1 METFLNGKQAF
12 LVLDSAIRSIAQQ
25 LLETLDFLHSKNII
39 HRELKPS
46 SVFIENI
53 TTNIKLADYALVKKL
68 NNLSQ
73 IINNDA
79 SSTVQGSL
87 RSDIHE
93 LGLLLLSLKLGE
105 KITDYHPQIPQSL
118 QPDFRNF
125 ISICTRADKVECK
138 HLLKHQ
144 FILKETAESASIPNK
159 TYKRSISI
167 HYDEDEDGLTT
178 FTDYPSKSR
187 LNTEFEVIGVIGH
200 GAFGEVLKVKN
211 KLDSR
216 FYAIKRIRV
225 NPTSK
230 HNKQITREFKLLSM
244 LNHEN
249 VVRYYSTWV
258 EKYDE
263 VVANPTTNAAKTAKR
278 KSSQNSESSS
288 ENFPNLIKFKSNGPK
303 SSFSSSSSSGS
314 EESNRGGVM
323 WSRKESLKSNDKEL
337 LSMTDS
343 FGSDLS
349 SSPDSSLSRSFSES
363 SFDDKMIKK
372 IELKPK
378 LIKKKNEDTDD
389 SVIFAENSADQLK
402 KKMTQEAQIQKMDKK
417 EEKVEVSEEESDT
430 EQNVSKSQLSRNF
443 IYIQMEYCGGK
454 TLKDLIDKGWF
465 EFFLLLIK

>member
-1 METFLNGKQAF
+1 MHG
-12 LVLDSAIRSIAQQ
+12 
-25 LLETLDFLHSKNII
+25 KNII

-53 TTNIKLADYALVKKL
+53 ATNIKLGDYALVKKL

-79 SSTVQGSL
+79 SSTIQGSS

-105 KITDYHPQIPQSL
+105 KISDYHPPIPPSL

-144 FILKETAESASIPNK
+144 FILKEAAESASIPNK
-159 TYKRSISI
+159 AYKRSISI

-263 VVANPTTNAAKTAKR
+263 VVANPAASAAKAAKR

-323 WSRKESLKSNDKEL
+323 WTRKESLKSNDKEL

-343 FGSDLS
+343 FDSDLS
-349 SSPDSSLSRSFSES
+349 PSPELSLSRSLSES

-372 IELKPK
+372 VELKPK
-378 LIKKKNEDTDD
+378 LTKKKKNEDTDD
-389 SVIFAENSADQLK
+389 SVIFAENSADQLRK
-402 KKMTQEAQIQKMDKK
+402 KSAQEAQTQKMDEK
-417 EEKVEVSEEESDT
+417 EQKVEVSEEESDT

-454 TLKDLIDKGWF
+454 TLKDLIDKGGF
-465 EFFLLLIK
+465 RLL